1 VAAVS
6 PETGGAR
13 RRDDGG
19 SPELLEF
26 ELLGA
31 KLGGTNTKR
40 KLRSCGT
47 HRGLEEEEDMAE
59 EEIEASAGFRRRCWS
74 EGGEERRGVKRRPWG
89 TFYR

>member
-13 RRDDGG
+13 RRDGGG

-31 KLGGTNTKR
+31 KLSGTNTKR
-40 KLRSCGT
+40 KLRS
-47 HRGLEEEEDMAE
+47 
-59 EEIEASAGFRRRCWS
+59 
-74 EGGEERRGVKRRPWG
+74 
-89 TFYR
+89 

>member
-40 KLRSCGT
+40 KLRS
-47 HRGLEEEEDMAE
+47 
-59 EEIEASAGFRRRCWS
+59 
-74 EGGEERRGVKRRPWG
+74 
-89 TFYR
+89 